1 MYLSEFKDLPDK
13 ARVWIHGFEHE
24 LNEREQEII
33 RQELGRFL
41 PQWVSHGVP
50 VKAAFTILFARFVVT
65 AAHCQEG
72 ISGCSIDSLVRNFKM
87 LKTVYGLNAL
97 KAGLVYYRDK
107 EGEIQAVGQL
117 QFHDVVDSGLISS
130 DTRVFNTII
139 STLDQLRSGEFE
151 TTFKRSWHARSFC
164 LLSG

>member
-65 AAHCQEG
+65 AAHCQE
-72 ISGCSIDSLVRNFKM
+72 SGARIQNPEAQPS
-87 LKTVYGLNAL
+87 
-97 KAGLVYYRDK
+97 KA
-107 EGEIQAVGQL
+107 
-117 QFHDVVDSGLISS
+117 HSS
-130 DTRVFNTII
+130 N
-139 STLDQLRSGEFE
+139 QN
-151 TTFKRSWHARSFC
+151 
-164 LLSG
+164 